1 VTADGDDIRLD
12 MVPVKFDIVTPGT
25 SLITGE
31 AGQPPK
37 VAA

>member
-1 VTADGDDIRLD
+1 VTADGDDIRLE